1 MVKIQFCSQ
10 VPKNPDL
17 GSDAERV
24 RKEEQSKID
33 NAEVL
38 TEEESG
44 EKEDLLQQVCLH
56 TDLYKTF
63 YHIDQGIVSRPP
75 FQLETQ

>member
-1 MVKIQFCSQ
+1 MIIIQCCYKQ

-24 RKEEQSKID
+24 RKDEQSKID

-38 TEEESG
+38 TEEEAG
-44 EKEDLLQQVCLH
+44 EKEDLLQQVC
-56 TDLYKTF
+56 TY
-63 YHIDQGIVSRPP
+63 SRPVYNYDFSAVSTIFYP
-75 FQLETQ
+75 